1 MPAQSGNQLHALI
14 LGSRLCGNDENIDAQ
29 TTIESNR

>member
-1 MPAQSGNQLHALI
+1 MPAQAGNQLHELRLA
-14 LGSRLCGNDENIDAQ
+14 SRLRGNDENIDAQ